1 MSTKEH
7 PVEIKGQ
14 KEGLWI
20 FLDDR
25 IALHEVFSALEEKL
39 ASSNNFFQGAEVTI
53 DTGTRLLTN
62 DEKKALRTIVESTHS
77 LQIKELTNIGK
88 PQPRERELEQTG
100 DEALDGIQEE
110 PVPDT
115 HESPEPSPIE
125 PQDNEAE
132 REPEPLPAEPQDDE
146 AEEEDDHS
154 PSVEREQPP
163 EEERDRELPDSDEDD
178 DEFMKFLD
186 ETFRIPVKGHWE
198 EKETYSSDYLYE
210 NEETAF
216 YFRGTVRSGQSL
228 EFPGNIIILGD
239 VNPGAYVVASG
250 DIIVMGRLHGVVHAG
265 AEGEERA
272 VAIGMNF
279 RPSQLRIAQYIGRP
293 ADEGPRTR
301 KKRPQAEKAYI
312 KDGAIV
318 IEPLL

>member
-1 MSTKEH
+1 MNTKEQ

-25 IALHEVFSALEEKL
+25 IALHEVFAALEEKL
-39 ASSNNFFQGAEVTI
+39 ASSNNFFHGAEVTI

-62 DEKKALRTIVESTHS
+62 DEKKELRTIVESTHS
-77 LQIKELTNIGK
+77 LHIKELTNIGK
-88 PQPRERELEQTG
+88 PTPQKRESK
-100 DEALDGIQEE
+100 
-110 PVPDT
+110 PV
-115 HESPEPSPIE
+115 
-125 PQDNEAE
+125 
-132 REPEPLPAEPQDDE
+132 DDE
-146 AEEEDDHS
+146 TFETTDEESLPETQEIQHSSPDQEFAGDDAVAEQES
-154 PSVEREQPP
+154 
-163 EEERDRELPDSDEDD
+163 EERLPSSEEQDSESLDSDDDD
-178 DEFMKFLD
+178 DEFMKILD
-186 ETFRIPVKGHWE
+186 ETFRIPVKRKWE
-198 EKETYSSDYLYE
+198 EKATYSSDYLYE

-239 VNPGAYVVASG
+239 VNAGAYVVASG

-272 VAIGMNF
+272 VIIGMNF

-293 ADEGPRTR
+293 PDEGPRKR
-301 KKRPQAEKAYI
+301 KKRPQAEKASI
-312 KDGAIV
+312 KDGAIE